1 MEGIVR
7 REGEGGRDSEEGGRV
22 GGIARREGEGGGDS
36 EKGGRG
42 RRRRVEQNTIS

>member
-1 MEGIVR
+1 MR
-7 REGEGGRDSEEGGRV
+7 RERVGGIGRRGGEGGRDSEK
-22 GGIARREGEGGGDS
+22 EGEGGRDS